1 MLPFLVLVG
10 LPLLYLSLRTGLP
23 RQRWLRWLGGVG
35 LCGLVAASLPYAGV
49 DLHVLKTY
57 KFFLALA
64 VTLILILRQRGGTW
78 IDKPARWRRLLLVA
92 TGCGLVIY
100 CNFFAFHGRQADG
113 QRVFVHL
120 HELAH
125 NYLGAKYYAELGY
138 TDLYTAILRAE
149 AELFNNHFR
158 AIETRNLK
166 TYQQVHIRSM
176 LERSDPIKAS
186 FSPSRWTAFKQEV
199 SYFRHALGPEYGKVL
214 LDHGF
219 NSTPVWVLFSGSLSQ
234 WVPAGSPLGI
244 WCLSLLDL
252 VCIVAM
258 CLAIGWAFGIETVLL
273 SVLYLCVLYGAGF
286 AWIGGALLR
295 FGWLCGVVV
304 GVCCLHKRRYAWAGV
319 GLAVASGL
327 RIFPAF
333 FLLPVAWKA
342 AVAVWRYR
350 RLPQRYVKLF
360 GAYAATVGLLLVL
373 TAGLPRGVEH
383 WIDFGENIVFHHD
396 HPAPNLT
403 GLTQVLTWP
412 QNEQDEPLE
421 EANGVKTGEAQQP
434 AGEKGWQVQV
444 LILLSGVVVVG
455 LIASHSRRQTDVQA
469 AVGALPL
476 LFVGLNL
483 AAYYY
488 VCLVLLVLMWQNQP
502 RALAVLF
509 GVETVVY
516 CLLVFNVPEAL
527 LHRYHSGLIGLGFIA
542 LAVEAGQKRWLRRV
556 RSH

>member
-1 MLPFLVLVG
+1 MLPLLVLVG
-10 LPLLYLSLRTGLP
+10 LPMLYLSLRTGLP
-23 RQRWLRWLGGVG
+23 RQRHLRWLGGVG
-35 LCGLVAASLPYAGV
+35 LCGLLVASLPYAGV
-49 DLHVLKTY
+49 DLNVLKTY

-64 VTLILILRQRGGTW
+64 ATLILILRQQGGAW
-78 IDKPARWRRLLLVA
+78 IEIDEPTHWRRLLLVA

-158 AIETRNLK
+158 AIETRDLK
-166 TYQQVHIRSM
+166 TYQQVHIRSV
-176 LERSDPIKAS
+176 LERSDPVKAS
-186 FSPSRWTAFKQEV
+186 FSPSRWVAFKQEV

-219 NSTPVWVLFSGSLSQ
+219 NATPVWALFGRSLSQ
-234 WVPAGSPLGI
+234 WVAAGSSFGM
-244 WCLSLLDL
+244 WCLTLLDL
-252 VCIVAM
+252 ACIVAM
-258 CLAIGWAFGIETVLL
+258 CLAIGWAFGIEAALL
-273 SVLYLCVLYGAGF
+273 SLLYLCVLFGAGF

-304 GVCCLHKRRYAWAGV
+304 GVCCLHKRHYAWAGV

-327 RIFPAF
+327 RIFPVF
-333 FLLPVAWKA
+333 FLLPLAWKA
-342 AVAVWRYR
+342 GVAVWRYR
-350 RLPQRYVKLF
+350 RLPRRYVKLF
-360 GAYAATVGLLLVL
+360 GTYAATVGLLLAL
-373 TAGLPRGVEH
+373 TAGLPKGLEH
-383 WIDFGENIVFHHD
+383 WVDFGENIVFHHG
-396 HPAPNLT
+396 HPAPNLV
-403 GLTQVLTWP
+403 GLSQVLSLP
-412 QNEQDEPLE
+412 QYEQNEPLE
-421 EANGVKTGEAQQP
+421 GAGGVKTGGAQRP
-434 AGEKGWQVQV
+434 AEEKGWHVQV
-444 LILLSGVVVVG
+444 LILLSGFVVLG
-455 LIASHSRRQTDVQA
+455 LIASHSRRQTDAQA

-488 VCLVLLVLMWQNQP
+488 VCLVLLVLVWRNQP

-509 GVETVVY
+509 GIETVVY
-516 CLLVFNVPEAL
+516 CLLVFDVPEAL

-542 LAVEAGQKRWLRRV
+542 LAVEEGYKKLL
-556 RSH
+556 